1 MRIDPRN
8 NTRKITSLEL
18 IGIQKK
24 YQSGGNSFCALKE
37 ANLKLEG
44 SGIVSIIGPSG
55 CGKTTLLN
63 IIGGL
68 DHQTSG
74 DLLINGVSTKSYKG
88 KDWDLYR
95 NKYIGFVFQNYNLV
109 WYKNVLENVCLPL
122 EIAGVKRAERK
133 AKALAALEKV
143 GLKGLEKKKPNQ
155 LSGGQM
161 QRVAIA
167 RAIVNEPSIILADEP
182 TGALDSEASLLVL
195 NLLKE
200 ISKDHLVLLVT
211 HNETLAQ
218 KYSDRII
225 TMKDGLIVSDFGEC
239 KNPAKTILNCDSRE
253 KNKCMSPLSALSSA
267 GRTILLKKARIS
279 LTALSCSFGI
289 LGVALILA
297 INNGFS
303 SYVSNVE
310 RSVASSVPI
319 ALSPLTTRYHYENE
333 ENLPEYPD
341 GNNVNISDY
350 RKSYSEVIYNNFS
363 EEYFSYLNAITKDKN
378 CPAYGSAMSVMFYR
392 KNLTYHFMKEDPS
405 GSVRLINQYQNASSS
420 GYTVASMTSLPGTI
434 LHEMYG
440 DEDNMSSLYDTIA
453 GKFPTQADEL
463 ALVLDS
469 YNRIDFSTMKAL
481 GFYVSDASMKGS
493 LDTLTFDQILGSEFK
508 CYTNSEYYGIHSLKE
523 LEEKTKTPSF
533 PAYNSLSLNISDS
546 DGDGA
551 YEAEVKDEDPE
562 KNSKTCRVI
571 EAPTGAEVYADEANH
586 KPIRCKIV
594 GILRPSKGSYIQ
606 LMPSSLA
613 YTPALTKRIVADLEN
628 PVTQKMAE
636 YQKDNWLIPRGGEGS
651 NWNFDGKQKLQEA
664 FSTLASAITTI
675 KKTGRVDDASNDLAL
690 FKNQLNSCF
699 CFINANGALKSGN
712 YSYYS
717 SPSGYL
723 GLCKT
728 FGAEF
733 PQANLRELIA
743 EMALG
748 DSLALGPDFFDG
760 EANPN
765 LVDYVASMNAYSL
778 VDSILIFPSGLSSK
792 DRLTSYLDAWNQKHP
807 DQKNQYIDAMAD
819 FTSSLGTLI
828 QVLSIVLVVFAS
840 VSLVVSSI
848 MTAIITYL
856 SVVERTKEIGIL
868 RACGARKRDVGR
880 LFEFECLFVG
890 LFAGLLG
897 VGLSSLACI
906 PLNSILNQ
914 RFPSNHLGAI
924 AKLNPVTALVLVL
937 VSMLLSF
944 LSGYIPSRL
953 AAKKD
958 PVVCL
963 RSE

>member
-1 MRIDPRN
+1 MKRNPRN
-8 NTRKITSLEL
+8 ILQKIHSLEL
-18 IGIQKK
+18 AGVKK
-24 YQSGGNSFCALKE
+24 SFQSGGEVFDALKGVD
-37 ANLKLEG
+37 LKLKG
-44 SGIVSIIGPSG
+44 TGIVSVIGPSG

-74 DLLINGVSTKSYKG
+74 EVKINGVSTGSYKN

-95 NKYIGFVFQNYNLV
+95 NKNIGFVFQSYNLI
-109 WYKNVLENVCLPL
+109 WYKSVLENVCLPL
-122 EIAGVKRAERK
+122 EIAGVRRAERK
-133 AKALAALEKV
+133 KRALAALDKV

-167 RAIVNEPSIILADEP
+167 RAIVNEPSLILADEP
-182 TGALDSEASLLVL
+182 TGALDSEASVMVL
-195 NLLKE
+195 DLLKE

-211 HNETLAQ
+211 HNETLA
-218 KYSDRII
+218 KRYSDRII
-225 TMKDGLIVSDFGEC
+225 SMKDGLIVSDCGEC
-239 KNPAKTILNCDSRE
+239 KKPAETLLNSDFAT

-303 SYVSNVE
+303 AYVSNVE

-333 ENLPEYPD
+333 ESLQEYPD

-363 EEYFSYLNAITKDKN
+363 AEYFSYLNAITEDPS
-378 CPAYGSAMSVMFYR
+378 CSAYGSAMSVMFYR

-405 GSVRLINQYQNASSS
+405 GAIRLINQYQNASSS
-420 GYTVASMTSLPGTI
+420 GYTIASMTSLPGTI

-440 DEDNMSSLYDTIA
+440 DEENMSSLYDTIA
-453 GKFPTQADEL
+453 GKFPTAADEL

-481 GFYVSDASMKGS
+481 GFYASNASMKGS

-508 CYTNSEYYGIHSLKE
+508 CYTNSEYYGIHSLSE
-523 LEEKTKTPSF
+523 LEEKTKSPSF
-533 PAYNSLSLNISDS
+533 PAYGSLSADISDS
-546 DGDGA
+546 DGDGV

-562 KNSKTCRVI
+562 KNTKTCRAI
-571 EAPTGAEVYADEANH
+571 EAPTGAEVYSNEAEH

-613 YTPALTKRIVADLEN
+613 YTPALTDQIVADFEN

-651 NWNFDGKQKLQEA
+651 NWSFDGKQKLQEA

-699 CFINANGALKSGN
+699 CFLNANGALGSGS

-717 SPSGYL
+717 NPSGYL

-733 PQANLRELIA
+733 PQADLQELIA

-748 DSLALGPDFFDG
+748 DSLVLGPDFFNG
-760 EANPN
+760 GVEPG
-765 LVDYVASMNAYSL
+765 LIDYVASMNAYSL

-792 DRLTSYLDAWNQKHP
+792 GRLTSYLDAWNVQHP

-856 SVVERTKEIGIL
+856 SVVERTKEIGVL

-890 LFAGLLG
+890 LFAGVLG
-897 VGLSSLACI
+897 VLLSMLACV
-906 PLNSILNQ
+906 PLNSFLNQ
-914 RFPSNHLGAI
+914 RFPSNHLGSI
-924 AKLNPVTALVLVL
+924 AKLNPMTALVLIL

-944 LSGYIPSRL
+944 VSGYIPSRL